1 MANEF
6 VSFNPYDEQLEALR
20 RRQRMADMLREQS
33 MEPFESQVAPGGYV
47 VPTPPILGLAKML
60 QAYRAGRS
68 QRAIDKEMSELRSRA
83 AYDTRQQQA
92 EQTAAMKGIVGRLT
106 GQRDEVGPMEQAV
119 LGAPMPPKPI
129 TVTPQMDR
137 AGQILSGKDEEL
149 AEFEPTAQYR
159 YDPKDAQQMVMT
171 SPAFDPST
179 RGQMLA
185 AALKQTMEKPE
196 AEEFGTTPVL
206 GADGKYY
213 LVSKRGKMVA
223 TGVAGPT
230 KESPA
235 LTPYQQQTL
244 DLRRREFEAKTS
256 KAGDSSKTSGDGAK
270 APTEGERKDAY
281 NASRIGQAIQQINDA
296 LAVESSAAKPSFS
309 EKVAGSVP
317 VWGEVLKLKAQSPS
331 RQIIESAFADLI
343 DASLTLA
350 TGAAY
355 TKEQLDAQRMTLMP
369 QMGESEKSMKVK
381 RERLRN
387 LINNAKIRAGKA
399 WTPELEKLAS
409 TLFAEPS
416 NFGLPPGF
424 VLEQK

>member
-20 RRQRMADMLREQS
+20 QRQRIADMLRQQS
-33 MEPFESQVAPGGYV
+33 MEPLESRVAPGGYV
-47 VPTPPILGLAKML
+47 VPISPFQGLAKML
-60 QAYRAGRS
+60 QAYGAARW
-68 QRAIDKEMSELRSRA
+68 QRGIDKEMSELRDRA

-92 EQTAAMKGIVGRLT
+92 EQTAALKGIVGRLT

-213 LVSKRGKMVA
+213 LVSKRGRMVEAGVSGPKNEPTADNVNWQRFTRPIGSGQNQDFVFNPRTREERPLGKPYFADPSKGADARAMTEGQAKAA
-223 TGVAGPT
+223 TFADRIAKSLPYLNVVAPGLMASAMRGVPLGNV
-230 KESPA
+230 A
-235 LTPYQQQTL
+235 LTPQEQVFFQAER
-244 DLRRREFEAKTS
+244 DFINAVLRRESGATITDIEFENARQQYIPQPN
-256 KAGDSSKTSGDGAK
+256 DSLAVL
-270 APTEGERKDAY
+270 ERKRE
-281 NASRIGQAIQQINDA
+281 NREIVLRGLSREA
-296 LAVESSAAKPSFS
+296 
-309 EKVAGSVP
+309 
-317 VWGEVLKLKAQSPS
+317 
-331 RQIIESAFADLI
+331 
-343 DASLTLA
+343 
-350 TGAAY
+350 
-355 TKEQLDAQRMTLMP
+355 
-369 QMGESEKSMKVK
+369 GESYKPIILNQPTSSS
-381 RERLRN
+381 
-387 LINNAKIRAGKA
+387 NNSEIID
-399 WTPELEKLAS
+399 
-409 TLFAEPS
+409 
-416 NFGLPPGF
+416 LPPR
-424 VLEQK
+424 K

>member
-119 LGAPMPPKPI
+119 LTGAPMPPKPI

-137 AGQILSGKDEEL
+137 ANQILSGKDEEL
-149 AEFEPTAQYR
+149 AEFAPTAQYR
-159 YDPKDAQQMVMT
+159 YDPEDAQQMAMNL
-171 SPAFDPST
+171 PALDPST

-196 AEEFGTTPVL
+196 QPKFGTQVYYDKGDYGKAYVL
-206 GADGKYY
+206 GDDGSPKY
-213 LVSKRGKMVA
+213 LGTGFDKPKPEDKKVA
-223 TGVAGPT
+223 P
-230 KESPA
+230 PA
-235 LTPYQQQTL
+235 LTPYQEKVL
-244 DLRRREFEAKTS
+244 SLRKQELEARSTPGKMPLSATAQ
-256 KAGDSSKTSGDGAK
+256 KEIIETDETIAAGDSSISLLNAALKLSPNAYEGAGAYQRAYVAANLPEGMRPK
-270 APTEGERKDAY
+270 GALETLEFDNLLKQQILPQLRLIFGSNPTEGERGILLDLQGSASLPKTTRENILK
-281 NASRIGQAIQQINDA
+281 NAIA
-296 LAVESSAAKPSFS
+296 LAEIRQKFNRDKMTRLRAGEYFS
-309 EKVAGSVP
+309 EP
-317 VWGEVLKLKAQSPS
+317 P
-331 RQIIESAFADLI
+331 
-343 DASLTLA
+343 
-350 TGAAY
+350 
-355 TKEQLDAQRMTLMP
+355 
-369 QMGESEKSMKVK
+369 
-381 RERLRN
+381 
-387 LINNAKIRAGKA
+387 
-399 WTPELEKLAS
+399 
-409 TLFAEPS
+409 

-424 VLEQK
+424 ELETP

>member
-119 LGAPMPPKPI
+119 LTGAPMPPKPI

-196 AEEFGTTPVL
+196 AEEFYAPTETTSGLVQF
-206 GADGKYY
+206 GKQGG
-213 LVSKRGKMVA
+213 VKK
-223 TGVAGPT
+223 TGYDPRT

-235 LTPYQQQTL
+235 LTPYQEKVLSLREKESEARTKPGKMPLSATAQKEIIETDETIAATDSGIALLNDALLLSPKAYEGVGAYQRAYAAANLPEAIRPKGALETLEFDNLLKQQVL
-244 DLRRREFEAKTS
+244 PQMRSIF
-256 KAGDSSKTSGDGAK
+256 GAN
-270 APTEGERKDAY
+270 PTEGERKILLDLQG
-281 NASRIGQAIQQINDA
+281 SSSLPQKTRESLLTRAIEA
-296 LAVESSAAKPSFS
+296 
-309 EKVAGSVP
+309 
-317 VWGEVLKLKAQSPS
+317 
-331 RQIIESAFADLI
+331 
-343 DASLTLA
+343 
-350 TGAAY
+350 
-355 TKEQLDAQRMTLMP
+355 AQRRQQFNRDKMT
-369 QMGESEKSMKVK
+369 
-381 RERLRN
+381 RLR
-387 LINNAKIRAGKA
+387 AG
-399 WTPELEKLAS
+399 EY
-409 TLFAEPS
+409 FAEPQI
-416 NFGLPPGF
+416 PPGF
-424 VLEQK
+424 VLDGE